1 MTFNKIDREQMIS
14 VYTQYRYLRSK
25 SLKQSPGQCV
35 KDVSLYFEGAWWY
48 WHCDNSNLNGMYLGE
63 QGSGEHGV
71 IWDGFKGNQY
81 SLKFT
86 EMKIRP
92 TK

>member
-1 MTFNKIDREQMIS
+1 MCAK
-14 VYTQYRYLRSK
+14 
-25 SLKQSPGQCV
+25 
-35 KDVSLYFEGAWWY
+35 
-48 WHCDNSNLNGMYLGE
+48 SNLNGMYLGQ
-63 QGSGEHGV
+63 QGAGEDGV
-71 IWDGFKGNQY
+71 VWNEFKGDYY